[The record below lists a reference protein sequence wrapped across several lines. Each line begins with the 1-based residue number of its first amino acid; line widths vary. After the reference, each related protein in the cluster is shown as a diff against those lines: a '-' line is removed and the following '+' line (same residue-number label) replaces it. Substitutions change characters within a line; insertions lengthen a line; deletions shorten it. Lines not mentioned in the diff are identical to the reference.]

1 MVRIENKQQFLEKAL
16 IWTSQFGISAI
27 FDSNNSSDKYS
38 NYDYIIAADYLDFM
52 ETGFHGAFGKLE
64 QFRLKYPEW
73 IIGGLGYDLKNDIE
87 QLQSNNPD
95 YLDFP
100 DCFFFVPKHLLL
112 IKDDIL
118 EVKSPSPNIYQEILD
133 TNRSDSFHKQEKIT
147 IRQRF
152 SKEEYIQQV
161 KNIQGHIAA
170 GNIYETNFCIEFYGN
185 SKISPVYTF
194 QRLNAS
200 SDAPFT
206 SYFRWFDKYI
216 ICASPERFL
225 AKRANKL
232 ISQPIKGTAKRGKT
246 IEEDVLLK
254 ETLFRH
260 PKERQ
265 ENVMIVD
272 LVRNDL
278 TKSAKPGTVKVED
291 LFGIHS
297 FKQVHQMISTV
308 VCEVEDQT
316 SVIQILKNT
325 FPMGSMTGAPKIKA
339 MELMEYYERSKRGIY
354 SGAIG
359 YINPDNDFDF
369 NVVIRSILYNASRG
383 YFSFH
388 AGSAITYSA
397 DAEKEYAECLLKIKA
412 LVLALN
418 GELKG

>member
-1 MVRIENKQQFLEKAL
+1 MVQIANKQQFLEKAL
-16 IWTSQFGISAI
+16 TWANQFEISAI

-38 NYDYIIAADYLDFM
+38 KYDYIIAADYIDFM
-52 ETGFHGAFGKLE
+52 ETDFHEAFNKLE

-95 YLDFP
+95 YLEFP

-112 IKDDIL
+112 IKNDIL
-118 EVKSPSPNIYQEILD
+118 EVRSSSPSIYQEILD
-133 TNRSDSFHKQEKIT
+133 TSYSDPFTEQENTMIK
-147 IRQRF
+147 QRF

-161 KNIQGHIAA
+161 KNIQGHIGA
-170 GNIYETNFCIEFYGN
+170 GNIYETNFCMEFYGQ
-185 SKISPVYTF
+185 SAISPIQTF
-194 QRLNAS
+194 RRLNAS
-200 SDAPFT
+200 SNAPFT
-206 SYFRWFDKYI
+206 NYFRWFDKYI
-216 ICASPERFL
+216 MCASPERFL

-232 ISQPIKGTAKRGKT
+232 ISQPIKGTAKRGRNE
-246 IEEDVLLK
+246 EEDILLK
-254 ETLFRH
+254 EVLYNH

-291 LFGIHS
+291 LFGIYS

-308 VCEVEDQT
+308 VCEADAQI

-359 YINPDNDFDF
+359 YINSDDDFDF
-369 NVVIRSILYNASRG
+369 NVVIRSILYNAANG

-397 DAEKEYAECLLKIKA
+397 DAEKEYAECLLKINA
-412 LVLALN
+412 LVQALN
-418 GELKG
+418 GKLEG